1 MGERMTGRARR
12 GLVLAACLLGA
23 AFVAIPAYA
32 TSEKPLDWRHAI
44 SLTGA
49 PKYPADFRHP
59 DYVNVNA
66 PKAGRL
72 RVGAVGSF
80 DNFNPVIS
88 GVKGN
93 LAAWLM
99 HVYEPLLQP
108 TLDEQT
114 TEYGLLAEAVATPED
129 QSAAAFRLR
138 PEARWHDGRP
148 VTADDVIF
156 SYEVWKRLSPQFNR
170 MYQKVVRA
178 ERLSD
183 REVRFVFSEGGDPSL
198 PLYLGQMSILPKHWW
213 EGRDANGRRRDIGQ
227 TTLEIPLG
235 SGPYRLVSF
244 VPGRS
249 LVYERAANYW
259 GTKLPI
265 RVGADNFARIEVEYF
280 RDAAVMF
287 EAWKADQLDVRREIS
302 LKSWV
307 VGYDEDAVKE
317 GRQIKDAFPVERLGV
332 LRAFVFNQRRAR
344 FTDVRLRKALALAYG
359 FDDVNRRLFY
369 SMLQAPV
376 SFFPQ
381 TDFEAAGSLTSDER
395 KLAMEFGDALPAT
408 VHADIAPHLKDR
420 TARSTLFKAL
430 KLLQSAGYRLED
442 GKLLDSKGEQL
453 TVELLLEDA
462 AMERVA
468 AAYAENLAKLGI
480 AAPLRLVDGVQYQNR
495 LRSFD
500 FDMVVHGWVQGH
512 APGNE
517 VREYFASDSR
527 DRRGTNN
534 LAGVASPVVDALIE
548 KLVKAPARAEKVAA
562 GRLLDRLLRAEQ
574 VGVPIS
580 YENREYIAAWNRF
593 GRPEK
598 LPRYGASAFPTLW
611 WWDEDKAK
619 KLSQR

>member
-1 MGERMTGRARR
+1 M
-12 GLVLAACLLGA
+12 VSIAA
-23 AFVAIPAYA
+23 A
-32 TSEKPLDWRHAI
+32 TAVEKPLEWRHAI

-49 PKYPADFRHP
+49 PKYAPDFRFT
-59 DYVNVNA
+59 DYVNPEA
-66 PKAGRL
+66 PKTGRL
-72 RVGAVGSF
+72 RVGTVGTF
-80 DNFNPVIS
+80 DNFNPAIS

-99 HVYEPLLQP
+99 HIYEPLLQAS
-108 TLDEQT
+108 LDEQT
-114 TEYGLLAEAVATPED
+114 TEYGLLAEAVATSDD
-129 QSAAAFRLR
+129 QSFAAFRLR
-138 PEARWHDGRP
+138 REARWHDGRQ

-156 SYEVWKRLSPQFNR
+156 SFDVWRRLSPQFNR

-227 TTLEIPLG
+227 TTLEVPLG

-244 VPGRS
+244 TPGRS
-249 LVYERAANYW
+249 LVYERVASYW
-259 GTKLPI
+259 GEKLPI
-265 RVGADNFARIEVEYF
+265 RVGTENFARVEVEYF
-280 RDAAVMF
+280 RDASVMF
-287 EAWKADQLDVRREIS
+287 EAYKADQLDVRREIN
-302 LKSWV
+302 LKTWV
-307 VGYDEDAVKE
+307 VGYDEAAVKE

-344 FTDVRLRKALALAYG
+344 FADVRVRKALALAYG

-369 SMLQAPV
+369 SMLEHPV
-376 SFFPQ
+376 SFFPH
-381 TDFEAAGSLTSDER
+381 TDFEAKDAMSDGER
-395 KLAMEFGDALPAT
+395 ALAAEFRDTLPAS
-408 VHADIAPHLKDR
+408 VHADVAPHLRDR
-420 TARSTLFKAL
+420 SARGALFKAL
-430 KLLQSAGYRLED
+430 KLFNSAGYRLVEGRLVD
-442 GKLLDSKGEQL
+442 AKGEQF

-468 AAYAENLAKLGI
+468 SVYAENLGKLGI
-480 AAPLRLVDGVQYQNR
+480 AAQLRVVDGVQYQNR
-495 LRSFD
+495 LRAFD

-534 LAGVASPVVDALIE
+534 LAGIASPVVDSLIE
-548 KLVKAPARAEKVAA
+548 KLVKAPTRTEKVAA
-562 GRLLDRLLRAEQ
+562 GRLLDRLLRAEH
-574 VGVPIS
+574 VAVPIS
-580 YENREYIAAWNRF
+580 YEDREYIAAWNRF

-611 WWDEDKAK
+611 WWDDQKAK
-619 KLSQR
+619 KLGAK